1 MRSQKEIEYYYNL
14 LKKASERAIIPEYF
28 EGHFDILLWVLDN
41 EEYNASE
48 IKKKMEEV
56 IGEFE

>member
-1 MRSQKEIEYYYNL
+1 MRTEKEVEYYYNL
-14 LKKASERAIIPEYF
+14 LKQASERAIIPEYF
-28 EGHFDILLWVLDN
+28 AGHMDILLWVLDN
-41 EEYNASE
+41 DEYNASD

>member
-1 MRSQKEIEYYYNL
+1 MRSEKEVEYYYKL
-14 LKKASERAIIPEYF
+14 LQKASERAIIPEYF
-28 EGHFDILLWVLDN
+28 AGHMDIMLWVLDN
-41 EEYNASE
+41 EEYNSSA